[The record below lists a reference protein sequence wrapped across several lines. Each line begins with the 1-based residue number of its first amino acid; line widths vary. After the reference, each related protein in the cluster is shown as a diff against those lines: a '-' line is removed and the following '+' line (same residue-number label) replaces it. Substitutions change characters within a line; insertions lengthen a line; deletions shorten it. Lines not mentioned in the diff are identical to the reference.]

1 MAASPFNP
9 NEALPG
15 DTDVVSL
22 YPGVSRTFRDI
33 IESWILYEHG
43 RSGHHTFPMYTT
55 VNRDLVTNW
64 EAGSLVYNSTL
75 KQLQLL
81 LSADPDVWTAV
92 TEFPTGT
99 RMLFAQTSAPTGWTK
114 VVDAAYNDAALRCVT
129 GTVAPTGGTAAFA
142 TAFDARTVALA
153 NLPVVNLDLSGITI
167 TDVGTAVNISAG
179 NLGSGG
185 ASVLTNVTLTLSIKS
200 LTGNIPLGGSGT
212 AMDFDVKHVDVI
224 VAQKD

>member
-114 VVDAAYNDAALRCVT
+114 VVDAAYNDAAL
-129 GTVAPTGGTAAFA
+129 
-142 TAFDARTVALA
+142 FDARTVALA